1 MCEVHCAA
9 EMDRAAVQ
17 SGYSVTEGLQSADS
31 GKDMD
36 KSRPGWSG
44 FEQRLEATDWS
55 DGCSAQTCFDA
66 KARSVR
72 SWQAL
77 ARLALVPL
85 EFEGPW

>member
-17 SGYSVTEGLQSADS
+17 SGSSVTEGLQSADS

-44 FEQRLEATDWS
+44 FEQRLLW
-55 DGCSAQTCFDA
+55 
-66 KARSVR
+66 
-72 SWQAL
+72 
-77 ARLALVPL
+77 
-85 EFEGPW
+85 